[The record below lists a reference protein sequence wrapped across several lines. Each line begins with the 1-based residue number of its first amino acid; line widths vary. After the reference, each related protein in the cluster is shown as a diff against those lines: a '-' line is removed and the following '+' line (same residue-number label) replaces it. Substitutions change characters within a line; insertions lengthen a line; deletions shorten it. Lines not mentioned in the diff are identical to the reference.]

1 MKTYVVLFNWT
12 EQGIKNYK
20 DSPARVDA
28 VRGQWAGAGVTIKDI
43 YWTSGQ
49 YDLVGIVEAADYE
62 TLTKALLP
70 LGAAGNIR
78 TTTMRAFSQNE
89 FTALI

>member
-1 MKTYVVLFNWT
+1 MATYVVLFDWT

-28 VRGQWAGAGVTIKDI
+28 AREQMAEVGVQIKDI
-43 YWTSGQ
+43 YWTLGAH
-49 YDLVGIVEAADYE
+49 DLVGIVEAANDE
-62 TLTKALLP
+62 SLTKGLLA

-78 TTTMRAFSQNE
+78 TTTLRAFSQAE
-89 FTALI
+89 FAGLI